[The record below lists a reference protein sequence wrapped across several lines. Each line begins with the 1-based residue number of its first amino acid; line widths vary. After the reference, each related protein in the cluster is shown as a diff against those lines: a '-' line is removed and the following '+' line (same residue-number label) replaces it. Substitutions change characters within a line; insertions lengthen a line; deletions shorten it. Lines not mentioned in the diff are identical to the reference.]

1 MQVTAKPTSTVERI
15 EKSASQLFARQGYRG
30 TSTREIARLARVSEN
45 TLFRHFERKEDLFWS
60 VLRSQC
66 AGLRFRHDLLDGLSR
81 THDPET
87 VLPHIIELF
96 TETASFKPE
105 FLRLMAVAFVE
116 LQWKAEAFCQDH
128 LSEDLSAISHYLKA
142 VMKTGK
148 IRDLDPD
155 MLTTALL
162 TTTLMHPGMIRL
174 LDGNITIHANTQDA
188 ARTHARFW
196 LELLTPRATVHPW
209 PVATR
214 S

>member
-105 FLRLMAVAFVE
+105 LLRLMAVAFVE

>member
-1 MQVTAKPTSTVERI
+1 MQLTAKSTSTVERI
-15 EKSASQLFARQGYRG
+15 ERSAAQLFARQGYRG
-30 TSTREIARLARVSEN
+30 TSTREIARLARVAEN
-45 TLFRHFERKEDLFWS
+45 TLFRHFARKEDLFWA

-66 AGLRFRHDLLDGLSR
+66 AGLQFRRDLLERLSR
-81 THDPET
+81 THDPES

-96 TETASFKPE
+96 TDTARYKPE
-105 FLRLMAVAFVE
+105 LLRLMAVAYVE

-148 IRDLDPD
+148 IRDLDPA

-162 TTTLMHPGMIRL
+162 TTTLMHPGINRL
-174 LDGNITIHANTQDA
+174 LDDEVVIHANSQDA

-196 LELLTPRATVHPW
+196 LELLAPRASVHAW
-209 PVATR
+209 PVSAH

>member
-1 MQVTAKPTSTVERI
+1 MQLTAKTTSTVERI

-105 FLRLMAVAFVE
+105 LLRLMAVAFVE

-128 LSEDLSAISHYLKA
+128 LSDDLSAISHYLKA

-162 TTTLMHPGMIRL
+162 TTTLIHPGMIRL

-188 ARTHARFW
+188 ARTYARFW
-196 LELLTPRATVHPW
+196 LELLTPRASVYPW
-209 PVATR
+209 PVSSR

>member
-174 LDGNITIHANTQDA
+174 LDGNITLHANTQDT

-196 LELLTPRATVHPW
+196 LELLTPRASVYPW
-209 PVATR
+209 PVSSR

>member
-45 TLFRHFERKEDLFWS
+45 TLFLHFERKEDLFWS

-66 AGLRFRHDLLDGLSR
+66 ARLRFRHDLLDGLSR

-87 VLPHIIELF
+87 VVPHIIELF

-105 FLRLMAVAFVE
+105 LLRLMAVAFVE

-128 LSEDLSAISHYLKA
+128 LS
-142 VMKTGK
+142 
-148 IRDLDPD
+148 
-155 MLTTALL
+155 
-162 TTTLMHPGMIRL
+162 
-174 LDGNITIHANTQDA
+174 
-188 ARTHARFW
+188 
-196 LELLTPRATVHPW
+196 
-209 PVATR
+209 
-214 S
+214 